1 MYLELLEEEDGGG
14 VGLEAVGEAEPA
26 VEEPN
31 SAVVA
36 PHSDAAAAARAA
48 GDAARDLGRHSSG
61 RPSATTPAPA
71 SAAGGRLLLEE
82 LELAPPVHVRPARGG
97 QIGRRRGEAAQVQ
110 GWAFSIWEIGI

>member
-61 RPSATTPAPA
+61 RPSATTPPP
-71 SAAGGRLLLEE
+71 SPRAAALSSKNSNLR
-82 LELAPPVHVRPARGG
+82 H
-97 QIGRRRGEAAQVQ
+97 
-110 GWAFSIWEIGI
+110 